1 MTRSRRR
8 LQFNMY
14 LGYVK
19 KVWSKDF
26 EQLRQNLR
34 DKVSFL
40 VNTDEKIV
48 FSVEEDKLSIII
60 PHLQNS
66 VQKNAWH
73 DLVNKEQVIAIF
85 GDGQKAAIPLSAD
98 EKNENWIKMLALE
111 PSIREYKTIREMIT
125 NSVYNDYL

>member
-1 MTRSRRR
+1 
-8 LQFNMY
+8 MY

-26 EQLRQNLR
+26 EQLRQNLK